1 MFYFKSIFFLPFI
14 KNCPKNIPIS
24 IYSDNAFTSDEYFVV
39 PSERVQ
45 SDDDNSLDVP
55 LPNRNRKVLK
65 SERACRQ
72 MMKDLE
78 IFERDER
85 QKSEELMMVSFREGV
100 DEVQS
105 LMHTWIKTPVHVME
119 GITFFSI
126 LICLVLYWV
135 EDSVQNRLR
144 KIGFNI

>member
-1 MFYFKSIFFLPFI
+1 MFHSKVFLPLSDI
-14 KNCPKNIPIS
+14 VQKNVPIS
-24 IYSDNAFTSDEYFVV
+24 ICSDNAFTIDEYFVV
-39 PSERVQ
+39 LSERVQ
-45 SDDDNSLDVP
+45 SDDGNSLDLLTP
-55 LPNRNRKVLK
+55 DRNRKELK

-72 MMKDLE
+72 MMQDLE
-78 IFERDER
+78 TFERDER
-85 QKSEELMMVSFREGV
+85 QRSEELMMVSFREGV

-135 EDSVQNRLR
+135 EDSIQNRLR